1 MEVSELRSQVDQA
14 LGPNYFRHVA
24 NEIHKYTDSVQGMS
38 DTLLTV
44 TDCLA
49 NHTGGAI
56 PAEACVAQL
65 SHTGEEGIV
74 EEDVGKALRQLFS
87 TVHDCKVLLCSLLH
101 SPSPVH
107 ESIARDS
114 IAEAADCC

>member
-1 MEVSELRSQVDQA
+1 
-14 LGPNYFRHVA
+14 
-24 NEIHKYTDSVQGMS
+24 MS
-38 DTLLTV
+38 DTLVTV

-49 NHTGGAI
+49 NHTGEAI

-87 TVHDCKVLLCSLLH
+87 TIHDCKVLLH
-101 SPSPVH
+101 SPSPIH
-107 ESIARDS
+107 SIARDS
-114 IAEAADCC
+114 IAEAVDCC